1 MTAVYALFEEPAAVQ
16 QAVDALRR
24 AGVAE
29 RDIVVMSSEPFE
41 EYEFSHR
48 DKADWLYRVATVGG
62 VAGFAF
68 GAWMTTATQLAWPL
82 KTSGMPIVAP
92 WPNMIVVFELAML
105 GAILATVGTL
115 FVTAFLRGGPR
126 FYDAAVSDGYILV
139 GVPSPGERAAVVT
152 SALESAG
159 PTRVQTVDQ

>member
-1 MTAVYALFEEPAAVQ
+1 MTALYALYDDPAVVQ
-16 QAVDALRR
+16 RAVDALRD

-29 RDIVVMSSEPFE
+29 RDIIVMSSEPFE

-48 DKADWLYRVATVGG
+48 DKADWLYRVAGIGG
-62 VAGFAF
+62 LAGFAF

-92 WPNMIVVFELAML
+92 WPNMIVVFELTML

-115 FVTAFLRGGPR
+115 FATAFVRRGPA
-126 FYDAAVSDGYILV
+126 FYDTAVSDGYILV
-139 GVPSPGERAAVVT
+139 GVPSPGDRVDAVT
-152 SALESAG
+152 RALESAG
-159 PTRVQTVDQ
+159 PTRVQSVDQ

>member
-1 MTAVYALFEEPAAVQ
+1 MTAVYALYDEPTAVQ
-16 QAVDALRR
+16 QAVDALRT

-48 DKADWLYRVATVGG
+48 DKADWLYRVAGAGG
-62 VAGFAF
+62 VIGFTF

-92 WPNMIVVFELAML
+92 WPNMIVVFELTML

-115 FVTAFLRGGPR
+115 FVTAFLRRGPA
-126 FYDAAVSDGYILV
+126 FYDPAISDGYILV
-139 GVPSPGERAAVVT
+139 GVPSPGERAEAVT
-152 SALESAG
+152 RALESAR
-159 PTRVQTVDQ
+159 PSRVQSVGQ

>member
-62 VAGFAF
+62 VVGFAF

-92 WPNMIVVFELAML
+92 WPNMIVVFELTML

-115 FVTAFLRGGPR
+115 LVTAFLRGGPK

-139 GVPSPGERAAVVT
+139 GVPSPGERAAAVT

-159 PTRVQTVDQ
+159 PTRVQAVGQ